1 MLQHR
6 RRDICD
12 LCVTVDNDLMAVGP
26 PTTPTTPSAPTELE
40 PLLRRRLV
48 LVATIA
54 ALTATFFST
63 YRRTSPGELNF
74 YLETSFGTGVL
85 IFEATFG
92 GLALALAGT
101 MWFVPRWFT
110 LARLR
115 TVEFLILGCFAIYIG
130 WTQLFA
136 WNGRRFGL
144 APGQTIDPFF
154 VRLAVDSMAARW
166 FALIVGISVL
176 VPETFRR
183 NNMLVALQAG
193 IAMTLTVIMSLSD
206 PAYRPQFFRIVALM
220 LFWMGVA
227 STVAIFGAY
236 KMAELR
242 RQVAEARRFGQY
254 QLIRRIGGG
263 GMGEVHL
270 AEHVLLKQPC
280 AIKLIRPERA
290 GDPGA
295 LERFEREVR
304 ATAQLKHWNTV
315 QIYDYGYTDD
325 GTFYYAMEY
334 LPGLTLDQI
343 VAHDGPLSPAR
354 TIHLLRQLCAALREA
369 HGMNLVHRDIK
380 PANVMVCERGGVF
393 DVAKLLDFGLVRG
406 GGPQAETMPEEGFIA
421 GTPGYMAPEQATGRP
436 IDGRTDIY
444 SLGAVAYFLLTGQHP
459 FVRNSVIQVMLAQ
472 MTEEIRQ
479 PRALRPD
486 LPVDLEGVVLRC
498 LSRQPDQRFQE
509 IEALDAAL
517 SGCEDAD
524 HWSQAEAHA
533 WWNEHKLDARPSAK
547 APGPE
552 SAPTQSVLVSPT
564 QLLQR

>member
-1 MLQHR
+1 MPVR
-6 RRDICD
+6 
-12 LCVTVDNDLMAVGP
+12 VPGP
-26 PTTPTTPSAPTELE
+26 PSAPTELE

-74 YLETSFGTGVL
+74 YLQTSFGTGVL

-166 FALIVGISVL
+166 FAVIVGISVL

-193 IAMTLTVIMSLSD
+193 IAMALTVIMSLSD
-206 PAYRPQFFRIVALM
+206 PAYRPHFWRIVSLM

-280 AIKLIRPERA
+280 AVKLIRPERA

-304 ATAQLKHWNTV
+304 ATARLKHWNTV

-334 LPGLTLDQI
+334 LPGLTLEEI
-343 VAHDGPLSPAR
+343 VSHYGPLSPAR
-354 TIHLLRQLCAALREA
+354 TIYLLRQLCAALREA

-406 GGPQAETMPEEGFIA
+406 GGPQAETLPEERFVA
-421 GTPGYMAPEQATGRP
+421 GTPGYMAPEQATGRS

-444 SLGAVAYFLLTGQHP
+444 SLGAVAYYLITGQHP
-459 FVRNSVIQVMLAQ
+459 FVRSSVIQVMLAQ
-472 MTEEIRQ
+472 MTEEIRR
-479 PRALRPD
+479 PRDVRPGVPMD
-486 LPVDLEGVVLRC
+486 VEGVVLRC
-498 LSRQPDQRFQE
+498 LSRQPDERFRD
-509 IEALDAAL
+509 IGSLDAAL
-517 SGCEDAD
+517 SGCDDAAG
-524 HWSQAEAHA
+524 WSQPEAEA
-533 WWNEHKLDARPSAK
+533 WWQEHKATARPMAEKPS
-547 APGPE
+547 PE
-552 SAPTQSVLVSPT
+552 TAPTQSLMVTAT
-564 QLLQR
+564 QLIRRDNR

>member
-1 MLQHR
+1 
-6 RRDICD
+6 
-12 LCVTVDNDLMAVGP
+12 MAVRVP
-26 PTTPTTPSAPTELE
+26 DPPSAPTELE

-48 LVATIA
+48 LVATLA

-63 YRRTSPGELNF
+63 FRRTSPGELSF
-74 YLETSFGTGVL
+74 YLHSSYGTAVL
-85 IFEATFG
+85 IFEAAFG

-115 TVEFLILGCFAIYIG
+115 MVEFLILGCFAIYVG
-130 WTQLFA
+130 CTQLFA
-136 WNGRRFGL
+136 WSGQRFSVP
-144 APGQTIDPFF
+144 PGQALDPFY
-154 VRLAVDSMAARW
+154 VRLAVDSMASRW
-166 FALIVGISVL
+166 FAIIVGISAL

-193 IAMTLTVIMSLSD
+193 IAMTLTIVMSLSD
-206 PAYRPQFFRIVALM
+206 PAYRPHFWRVVALM
-220 LFWMGVA
+220 GFWMGIA

-236 KMAELR
+236 KLAELR

-270 AEHVLLKQPC
+270 AEHVLLKQPV

-304 ATAQLKHWNTV
+304 ATARLRHWNTV
-315 QIYDYGYTDD
+315 QIYDYGYTED

-334 LPGLTLDQI
+334 LPGLTLEEI
-343 VAHDGPLSPAR
+343 VARHGPLPAAR
-354 TIHLLRQLCAALREA
+354 AIAILRQLCAALGEA

-380 PANVMVCERGGVF
+380 PANVMICELGGVF

-406 GGPQAETMPEEGFIA
+406 GGPQAETMPEEKFVA
-421 GTPGYMAPEQATGRP
+421 GTPGYMAPEQATGRQ

-444 SLGAVAYFLLTGQHP
+444 SLGAVAYFLLTGEHP
-459 FVRNSVIQVMLAQ
+459 FVRKSVIQVMLAQ
-472 MTEEIRQ
+472 MTEEIRR
-479 PRALRPD
+479 PRELRPN
-486 LPVDLEGVVLRC
+486 LPMDLEIVVLRS
-498 LSRQPDQRFQE
+498 LSRQPDDRFQD
-509 IEALDAAL
+509 IDALDASL
-517 SGCEDAD
+517 SACEDAGR
-524 HWSQAEAHA
+524 WAQAEARE
-533 WWNEHKLDARPSAK
+533 WWLQHKPEPRPSREE
-547 APGPE
+547 PGPG
-552 SAPTQSVLVSPT
+552 SAPTQSVVVPAT
-564 QLLQR
+564 QLVRREG

>member
-1 MLQHR
+1 
-6 RRDICD
+6 
-12 LCVTVDNDLMAVGP
+12 MAVRLP
-26 PTTPTTPSAPTELE
+26 DAPSAPTGLE

-48 LVATIA
+48 LVATLA

-63 YRRTSPGELNF
+63 FRRTSPVELSF
-74 YLETSFGTGVL
+74 YLRTSYGTALL
-85 IFEATFG
+85 IFEAAFG

-101 MWFVPRWFT
+101 MWFVPRWFS
-110 LARLR
+110 LARMR
-115 TVEFLILGCFAIYIG
+115 MVEFLILGCFAIYIG
-130 WTQLFA
+130 WSQLLTWGGQRFA
-136 WNGRRFGL
+136 L
-144 APGQTIDPFF
+144 APGESLDPYL
-154 VRLAVDSMAARW
+154 VRLAVDSMAIRW
-166 FALIVGISVL
+166 FALIVGVSAL

-193 IAMTLTVIMSLSD
+193 IAMTLTIVMSLSD
-206 PAYRPQFFRIVALM
+206 PVYRPYFWRVVALAG
-220 LFWMGVA
+220 FWMGLA

-236 KMAELR
+236 KLAELR

-325 GTFYYAMEY
+325 GTFYYAMEF
-334 LPGLTLDQI
+334 LPGLTLEQI
-343 VAHDGPLSPAR
+343 VSHYGPLSPAR

-380 PANVMVCERGGVF
+380 PPNVMVCERGGVF

-406 GGPQAETMPEEGFIA
+406 GGPQAETMPEERFVA
-421 GTPGYMAPEQATGRP
+421 GTPGYMAPEQATGRS

-444 SLGAVAYFLLTGQHP
+444 SLGALAYFLLTGHHP
-459 FVRNSVIQVMLAQ
+459 FVRSSVIQVMLAQ
-472 MTEEIRQ
+472 MTEEIRP
-479 PRALRPD
+479 PRAVRPE
-486 LPVDLEGVVLRC
+486 LPMDLESVVMRC
-498 LSRQPDQRFQE
+498 LSRQPDQRFRD
-509 IEALDAAL
+509 IAALDAAL
-517 SGCEDAD
+517 SGCEDAGN
-524 HWSQAEAHA
+524 WSQAEAA
-533 WWNEHKLDARPSAK
+533 SWWEEHKPDARPLAETLS
-547 APGPE
+547 PE
-552 SAPTQSVLVSPT
+552 SAPTQSVIVSAT
-564 QLLQR
+564 QFIRR

>member
-1 MLQHR
+1 MPVR
-6 RRDICD
+6 
-12 LCVTVDNDLMAVGP
+12 VPAP
-26 PTTPTTPSAPTELE
+26 PSASTELE

-74 YLETSFGTGVL
+74 YLETSFGTGAL

-144 APGQTIDPFF
+144 APGETIDPFF

-206 PAYRPQFFRIVALM
+206 PAYRPHFWRIVALM

-254 QLIRRIGGG
+254 QLIRKIGGG

-280 AIKLIRPERA
+280 AVKLIRPERA

-315 QIYDYGYTDD
+315 QIYDYGFTDD

-334 LPGLTLDQI
+334 LPGLTLEEI
-343 VAHDGPLSPAR
+343 VSHYGPLPPAR

-406 GGPQAETMPEEGFIA
+406 GGPQAETLPEERFVA
-421 GTPGYMAPEQATGRP
+421 GTPGYMAPEQATARP

-444 SLGAVAYFLLTGQHP
+444 SLGAVAYYLLTGQHP
-459 FVRNSVIQVMLAQ
+459 FVRSSVIQVMLAQ
-472 MTEEIRQ
+472 MTEEIRR
-479 PRALRPD
+479 PRDVRPEVPMD
-486 LPVDLEGVVLRC
+486 VEGVVLRC
-498 LSRQPDQRFQE
+498 LSRQPDERFRD
-509 IEALDAAL
+509 IGSLDAAL
-517 SGCEDAD
+517 SGCGDATG
-524 HWSQAEAHA
+524 WSQPEAEA
-533 WWNEHKLDARPSAK
+533 WWREHKATARPTVEKPS
-547 APGPE
+547 PGT
-552 SAPTQSVLVSPT
+552 APTQSLMVTAT
-564 QLLQR
+564 QLTRRDNR

>member
-1 MLQHR
+1 MPVR
-6 RRDICD
+6 
-12 LCVTVDNDLMAVGP
+12 VPAP
-26 PTTPTTPSAPTELE
+26 PSAPTELE

-74 YLETSFGTGVL
+74 YLETSFGTGAL

-144 APGQTIDPFF
+144 APGETIDPFF

-206 PAYRPQFFRIVALM
+206 PAYRPHFWRIVALM

-254 QLIRRIGGG
+254 QLIRQIGGG

-334 LPGLTLDQI
+334 LPGLTLEEI
-343 VAHDGPLSPAR
+343 VSRYGPLPPAR

-406 GGPQAETMPEEGFIA
+406 GGPQAETMPGRAVRGRHARLHGA
-421 GTPGYMAPEQATGRP
+421 GAGHWTPDRWPHRHLLAGRRRLLPAHRSAPVRPQLGDPGDARADDRGDSPAARRSSRSADGRRRRGAALPQPATGSAFP
-436 IDGRTDIY
+436 G
-444 SLGAVAYFLLTGQHP
+444 H
-459 FVRNSVIQVMLAQ
+459 
-472 MTEEIRQ
+472 RQ
-479 PRALRPD
+479 PRRRPVGMRGRD
-486 LPVDLEGVVLRC
+486 RLEPARSGGVVAGA
-498 LSRQPDQRFQE
+498 QGHGP
-509 IEALDAAL
+509 
-517 SGCEDAD
+517 
-524 HWSQAEAHA
+524 AH
-533 WWNEHKLDARPSAK
+533 
-547 APGPE
+547 G
-552 SAPTQSVLVSPT
+552 
-564 QLLQR
+564 

>member
-1 MLQHR
+1 MPVR
-6 RRDICD
+6 
-12 LCVTVDNDLMAVGP
+12 VPAP
-26 PTTPTTPSAPTELE
+26 PSAPTELE

-74 YLETSFGTGVL
+74 YLQTSFGTGAL

-206 PAYRPQFFRIVALM
+206 PAYRPHFWRIVALM

-227 STVAIFGAY
+227 STVAILGAY

-254 QLIRRIGGG
+254 QLIRKIGGG

-280 AIKLIRPERA
+280 AVKLIRPERA

-334 LPGLTLDQI
+334 LPGLTLEQI
-343 VAHDGPLSPAR
+343 VSQYGPLPPAR

-406 GGPQAETMPEEGFIA
+406 GGPQAETLPEERFVA
-421 GTPGYMAPEQATGRP
+421 GTPGYMAPEQATGRT

-444 SLGAVAYFLLTGQHP
+444 SLGAVAYYLLTGQHP
-459 FVRNSVIQVMLAQ
+459 FVRSSVIQVMLAQ
-472 MTEEIRQ
+472 MTEEIRR
-479 PRALRPD
+479 PRDVRPEVPMD
-486 LPVDLEGVVLRC
+486 VEGVVLRC
-498 LSRQPDQRFQE
+498 LSRQPDERFRD
-509 IEALDAAL
+509 IGSLDAAL
-517 SGCEDAD
+517 SGCGDAAG
-524 HWSQAEAHA
+524 WSQLQAEA
-533 WWNEHKLDARPSAK
+533 WWREHKPTARPMAEKPS
-547 APGPE
+547 PE
-552 SAPTQSVLVSPT
+552 TAPTQSVMVTAT
-564 QLLQR
+564 QLIRRDNR

>member
-1 MLQHR
+1 MPVR
-6 RRDICD
+6 
-12 LCVTVDNDLMAVGP
+12 VPAP
-26 PTTPTTPSAPTELE
+26 PSASTELE

-74 YLETSFGTGVL
+74 YLETSFGTGAL

-206 PAYRPQFFRIVALM
+206 PAYRPHFWRILALM

-254 QLIRRIGGG
+254 QLIRKIGGG

-280 AIKLIRPERA
+280 AVKLIRPERA

-334 LPGLTLDQI
+334 LPGLTLEEI
-343 VAHDGPLSPAR
+343 VSHYGPLPPAR

-406 GGPQAETMPEEGFIA
+406 GGPQAETLPEERFVA
-421 GTPGYMAPEQATGRP
+421 GTPGYMAPEQATARQ

-444 SLGAVAYFLLTGQHP
+444 SLGAVAYYLLTGQHP
-459 FVRNSVIQVMLAQ
+459 FVRGSVIQVMLAQ
-472 MTEEIRQ
+472 MTEEIRR
-479 PRALRPD
+479 PRDVRPEV
-486 LPVDLEGVVLRC
+486 PMDLEGVVLRC
-498 LSRQPDQRFQE
+498 LSRQPDQRFQD
-509 IEALDAAL
+509 IGSLDAAL
-517 SGCEDAD
+517 SGCGDATG
-524 HWSQAEAHA
+524 WSQPEAET
-533 WWNEHKLDARPSAK
+533 WWREHKATARPMVET
-547 APGPE
+547 PRPE
-552 SAPTQSVLVSPT
+552 TAPTQSVMVTAT
-564 QLLQR
+564 QLIRRDNR